1 MTDRSHCGGVRS
13 AVLSEIP
20 VVRSPSP
27 LPNDPTT
34 LVGSEAPT
42 DSEAHDEV
50 VVALVIVKSRDEP
63 WRVGEIAVAPGE
75 GESVVLGRGAGD
87 TAEPRMR
94 FFRARPSGLAPTAP
108 LAGTAI
114 SRRQLQVTRGPR
126 GVTFTRL
133 GRLPLYRRGEEVDTF
148 DALPGEVVEIGDS
161 LSLFVVE
168 RPLFPAPLRHFP
180 STSQGEFGR
189 ADAFGMVGESTAAW
203 RLRERVAF
211 AAKAGTHVL
220 LSGPSGSGKELAAA
234 AIHALSSR
242 KGQPFVSRNAATL
255 PAGLFDAELFGH
267 AKNYPNPGMPARE
280 GLVGHAGD
288 GTLFLDEIGELSEDL
303 QAHLL
308 RWMDSGGEYQRLG
321 EGSSRTSRARLVA
334 ATNRAPESL
343 KHDVLA
349 RFGSR
354 IPLPG
359 FEVRRE
365 DLPLL
370 LRERTIAIARKS
382 PELAARF
389 VYRGSDGAEHVRVGA
404 RLLRAVLSEPLPG
417 NARDLETL
425 VWKAIEESPGDE
437 LDLAGSAATRG
448 RPARTPS
455 ATSSE
460 ALSREDVLRALEAN
474 GKSVTRAARALG
486 LSSRFALYRLMEKY
500 EIPR

>member
-1 MTDRSHCGGVRS
+1 MS
-13 AVLSEIP
+13 
-20 VVRSPSP
+20 RSPSP

-34 LVGSEAPT
+34 IVGSETPSDT
-42 DSEAHDEV
+42 GAHDDP
-50 VVALVIVKSRDEP
+50 VVALVIVHAPDEP
-63 WRVGEIAVAPGE
+63 WRVGEIAVAPSE
-75 GESVVLGRGAGD
+75 GETVVLGRGAGD
-87 TAEPRMR
+87 TAETRVR
-94 FFRARPSGLAPTAP
+94 FFRARPSGLVPTQP

-114 SRRQLQVTRGPR
+114 SRRQLEVTRGER

-133 GRLPLYRRGEEVDTF
+133 GRLPLCRRGEEVDTF
-148 DALPGEVVEIGDS
+148 DALPGELVEIGDS
-161 LSLFVVE
+161 LALLVVE

-180 STSQGEFGR
+180 SASQGEFGR
-189 ADAFGMVGESTAAW
+189 ADAFGVVGESAAAW
-203 RLRERVAF
+203 QLRERVAF
-211 AAKAGTHVL
+211 AARAGTHVL
-220 LSGPSGSGKELAAA
+220 LSGPSGSGKELAAS

-242 KGQPFVSRNAATL
+242 EGEPFVSRNAATL

-288 GTLFLDEIGELSEDL
+288 GTLFLDEIGELAEEL

-321 EGSSRTSRARLVA
+321 EASSRTSRARLVA
-334 ATNRAPESL
+334 ATNRAPDSL

-354 IPLPG
+354 ISLPG
-359 FEVRRE
+359 FDVRRE

-382 PELAARF
+382 PELAGRF
-389 VYRGSDGAEHVRVGA
+389 VYTGADGAEHVRVGA
-404 RLLRAVLSEPLPG
+404 RLLRAVLLEALPG

-437 LDLAGSAATRG
+437 LELAGSPSRR
-448 RPARTPS
+448 RPARPPS
-455 ATSSE
+455 ATNTES
-460 ALSREDVLRALEAN
+460 LSREDVLRALEAN